1 MRDVVLRLACSTAL
15 EVTVKLLNGTINSDE
30 NNISK
35 TDANNMTCHYT
46 VLELPQLRV
55 KHSQKAFKIKAVVIT
70 TPGGPDVMQVQEVD
84 DPQLNDEEVLI
95 KICATALNRTDTLQ
109 RQGMYPLP
117 NGVPPYPGLESS
129 GVIEAVGKTVDKWK
143 VGDQEL

>member
-15 EVTVKLLNGTINSDE
+15 EVTVKLLNGINME
-30 NNISK
+30 EEEIN
-35 TDANNMTCHYT
+35 C
-46 VLELPQLRV
+46 LELPQLRV

-143 VGDQEL
+143 VGDQVKFGCFTCQ